1 MLNKNAIVPLYAQVK
16 EEIKKTILD
25 NGYGNE
31 GRLPTQGELAEI
43 YGVSLIT
50 IKKAIQ
56 TLEKEGLIVVKQG
69 KGTFIKKAI
78 FVDNM
83 HSLKNMGSFLEEIQV
98 PYEIE
103 IQKFEIIDTPQS
115 FDEDIQTAY
124 GPRCTFV
131 RRVTKYKGT
140 GVSCADMYL
149 PEHVGRLLTRQDAQ
163 HDTIYHLYQKKLGIE
178 LGMGRQRIR
187 AKGAGREMA
196 QALDLAYNT
205 PVLELTRRA
214 YDTSHNL
221 IEYMIL
227 TYESNSYCFE
237 VELELNKEQDGLVL
251 GLY

>member
-1 MLNKNAIVPLYAQVK
+1 MLNKNAIVPLYSQVK
-16 EEIKKTILD
+16 DEIKKSIL
-25 NGYGNE
+25 NNEYGKE
-31 GRLPTQGELAEI
+31 GRLPTQGELAET

-78 FVDNM
+78 FVDDA

-103 IQKFEIIDTPQS
+103 IQKFEIIDTPAS
-115 FDEDIQTAY
+115 FDDDVKLAY
-124 GPRCTFV
+124 GEKCTFV

-149 PEHVGRLLTRQDAQ
+149 PERVGMLLSKEDAQ
-163 HDTIYHLYQKKLGIE
+163 QDTIYHLYQHKLGIE

-214 YDTSHNL
+214 YDADNNL

-237 VELELNKEQDGLVL
+237 VELELTKEQDGMVL